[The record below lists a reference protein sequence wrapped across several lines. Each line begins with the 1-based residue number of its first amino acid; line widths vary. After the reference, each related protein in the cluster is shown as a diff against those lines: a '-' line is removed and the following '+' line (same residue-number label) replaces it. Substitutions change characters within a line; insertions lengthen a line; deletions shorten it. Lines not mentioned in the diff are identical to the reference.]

1 MIDDES
7 SSYSLKF
14 FTFLLDLT
22 FGIISRDMVEN
33 CESALDFRHLCTCRR
48 RFRSL
53 RRSLKVKHPRPSLA
67 RTRSKPTLEEM
78 LTCFEFFLPLINDN
92 LELLEHLASDF
103 VKRQY
108 EQNVIYTEVRYSPH
122 FFASDAKAAHAA
134 VTRGLRKA
142 CELYPVKVNQILCAI
157 NFRPDWSDEVVEMA
171 NSFRNDFPC
180 AVVGVDIASGENHFS
195 HDSPLR
201 QGHFEMC
208 QKAKELGLNVTIHA
222 GETPDSAQNVQT
234 AIDSYGAKRIGHGYN
249 ITNTPEIMDHVKA
262 RNIHLEVCL
271 TSSVETG
278 GWEKTEWKDHPSLVF
293 REWGI
298 SQSLSSD
305 DPAVFNTSLTWQYRI
320 AMKKMGLSEDD
331 ILRMTED
338 AIQAAFIS
346 KDEKTELLEKA
357 RSFTVEHKTIFRDRV
372 HYEK

>member
-1 MIDDES
+1 
-7 SSYSLKF
+7 
-14 FTFLLDLT
+14 LDLT
-22 FGIISRDMVEN
+22 FEIFSRDLVDN
-33 CESALDFRHLCTCRR
+33 CGSALDFRHLCTCRR

-53 RRSLKVKHPRPSLA
+53 RQSLKGQHPRPTLA

-108 EQNVIYTEVRYSPH
+108 EQNVIYTEVRYSPQ

-134 VTRGLRKA
+134 VTRGLRKG

-157 NFRPDWSDEVVEMA
+157 NFKPEWSAEVVEMA
-171 NSFRNDFPC
+171 NSFRDDFPC

-195 HDSPLR
+195 RDSPLR
-201 QGHFEMC
+201 QGHFDMC
-208 QKAKELGLNVTIHA
+208 QKAKVMGLNVTIHA

-234 AIDSYGAKRIGHGYN
+234 AMDIYGAKRIGHGYN
-249 ITNTPEIMDHVKA
+249 IAHNPEIMDDVKA
-262 RNIHLEVCL
+262 RNVHIEVCP

-278 GWEKTEWKDHPSLVF
+278 GWEKTNWKDHPSCVF

-298 SQSLSSD
+298 SQSLNSD

-320 AMKKMGLSEDD
+320 AMKKMGWPEDY

-346 KDEKTELLEKA
+346 EDEKTKLLEQT
-357 RSFTVEHKTIFRDRV
+357 RSFTVEHKTTFSDRV
-372 HYEK
+372 HYE